1 MEGLIDEL
9 TALQLMPVEIEDAE
23 AVLDKAKEERAEREA
38 QQQDADEQ
46 AAGVVQSVLDRV
58 RQNGN
63 TNGNGNG
70 NGANLPVNGR
80 ERAAA

>member
-1 MEGLIDEL
+1 
-9 TALQLMPVEIEDAE
+9 
-23 AVLDKAKEERAEREA
+23 
-38 QQQDADEQ
+38 
-46 AAGVVQSVLDRV
+46 LDRV

>member
-1 MEGLIDEL
+1 
-9 TALQLMPVEIEDAE
+9 
-23 AVLDKAKEERAEREA
+23 
-38 QQQDADEQ
+38 
-46 AAGVVQSVLDRV
+46 VLDRV